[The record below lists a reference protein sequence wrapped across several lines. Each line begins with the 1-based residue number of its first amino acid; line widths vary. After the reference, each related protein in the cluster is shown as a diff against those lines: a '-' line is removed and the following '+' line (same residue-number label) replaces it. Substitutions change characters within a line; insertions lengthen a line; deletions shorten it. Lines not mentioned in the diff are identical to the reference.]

1 LARERPRQI
10 LGAFLR
16 DADASTFNGPEPLD
30 DPTGWKAIGAA
41 GTRPNTRPLVPR
53 SDTAS
58 SSASSLSFLKYN
70 YGSKANVPRT
80 PNVRTPDADRT
91 PRPNRYTSDG
101 VRSKLGGGRQVPKPA
116 NSFDEIAHA
125 KAREHERTYFGLG
138 PLNSEPESSEASVPD
153 ARVGEIEDT
162 VLTPT
167 LASSSRMET
176 SKTIT
181 GQMNNL
187 TLRSSTDPPQTP
199 ISYVTQPPKPTPP
212 PSITQPY
219 PHNLEPSSSSFR
231 SQQTGSSTSSESASS
246 RRGSMTE
253 TEKKRTELQ
262 LRVYRARTQMPS
274 HIPLRVFRDP
284 SECIEVQEIL
294 DQDGWIGLGGSQ
306 TMS

>member
-1 LARERPRQI
+1 MARERPQQI

-91 PRPNRYTSDG
+91 PRPNRYISDG

-138 PLNSEPESSEASVPD
+138 PLNSEPESSEASVPY

-231 SQQTGSSTSSESASS
+231 SQQTGSSTSSESSSS

-274 HIPLRVFRDP
+274 HIPLRVFRNP

-306 TMS
+306 TTS